1 MQRGTR
7 SHLESWVPL
16 SIVADFTT
24 SPLGDGEFSET
35 LLQEA
40 ARLGVD
46 LEIVKE
52 RGQASFGGVWIGI
65 QVLGNGLPLVG
76 GLSGPL
82 GTTRGIGI
90 EASPS
95 ALHNGLIEGY

>member
-16 SIVADFTT
+16 SMVADFK
-24 SPLGDGEFSET
+24 PLGDGEFSET

-46 LEIVKE
+46 LEIAKARPGVF
-52 RGQASFGGVWIGI
+52 RRSLDRDPGARQRPPPGGR
-65 QVLGNGLPLVG
+65 
-76 GLSGPL
+76 PL
-82 GTTRGIGI
+82 GAPWNYSGHR
-90 EASPS
+90 
-95 ALHNGLIEGY
+95 H